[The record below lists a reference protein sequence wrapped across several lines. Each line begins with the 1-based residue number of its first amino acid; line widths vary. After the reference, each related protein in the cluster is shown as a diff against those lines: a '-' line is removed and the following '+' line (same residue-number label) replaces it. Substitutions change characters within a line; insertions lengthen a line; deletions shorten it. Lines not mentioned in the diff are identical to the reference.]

1 MATSPQPPRTP
12 VPPAPPQTG
21 SKVVPIVLLGLAVIV
36 VVSALVLWTGLRF
49 LSHSVQINQRES
61 GAGKK
66 EVSIKT
72 PFGGIEVNKNNNVSE
87 SALGLPIYP
96 GAKLIKDGDANS
108 ASVNIGLPG
117 EESVR
122 VVAGKFETPD
132 PIDKVEA
139 FYHGRLGSEVT
150 KFTAKDSDGKTVFE
164 IKHKDNE
171 RVVAL
176 KSVLGATRIELVR
189 VSHGGEESN

>member
-1 MATSPQPPRTP
+1 MATSPQPPRPP
-12 VPPAPPQTG
+12 VPPAPPRTG
-21 SKVVPIVLLGLAVIV
+21 SNVVAIVLLGLAVIV

-72 PFGGIEVNKNNNVSE
+72 PFGGIEVNKNTSVSE

-96 GAKLIKDGDANS
+96 GAKPVKGEDADS

-117 EESVR
+117 EQSVR

-164 IKHKDNE
+164 IKHKDSE

-189 VSHGGEESN
+189 VSHGGQESN

>member
-1 MATSPQPPRTP
+1 
-12 VPPAPPQTG
+12 
-21 SKVVPIVLLGLAVIV
+21 VLLGLAVIV

-72 PFGGIEVNKNNNVSE
+72 PFGGIEVNKNTSVSE

-96 GAKLIKDGDANS
+96 GAKPVKGEDADS

-117 EESVR
+117 EQSVR

-164 IKHKDNE
+164 IKQKDNE

-176 KSVLGATRIELVR
+176 KSVLGATRIELLR
-189 VSHGGEESN
+189 FSHGDEESN

>member
-1 MATSPQPPRTP
+1 
-12 VPPAPPQTG
+12 
-21 SKVVPIVLLGLAVIV
+21 VLLGLAVIV

-117 EESVR
+117 EQSVR

-139 FYHGRLGSEVT
+139 FYRGRLGSEVT
-150 KFTAKDSDGKTVFE
+150 KFSAEGSASQTVFE
-164 IKHKDNE
+164 VKHKENE
-171 RVVAL
+171 SAVAL
-176 KSVLGATRIELVR
+176 KSALAASRMELVR
-189 VSHGGEESN
+189 GSH